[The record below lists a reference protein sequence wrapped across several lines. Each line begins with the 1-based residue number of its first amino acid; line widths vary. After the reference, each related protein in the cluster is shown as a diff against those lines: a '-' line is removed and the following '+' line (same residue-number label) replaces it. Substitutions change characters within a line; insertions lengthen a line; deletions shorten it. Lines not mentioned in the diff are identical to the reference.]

1 MRLRVHSNQHLL
13 LVNEIVE
20 IVVELRRMLLLL
32 VFYPFHVL
40 SGFRKLVRES
50 LTFLDHCRH

>member
-13 LVNEIVE
+13 LVNKIVE
-20 IVVELRRMLLLL
+20 IVVELRQMLLL

-50 LTFLDHCRH
+50 LTFLDHCHR